1 MSMVWMVNKNLLDN
15 SFKIRQAAK
24 TLFIRKTGRHLLVAL
39 IYVDDIMFEAT
50 CDSLS
55 HEFAKEMKHILKWV
69 WLVS

>member
-1 MSMVWMVNKNLLDN
+1 
-15 SFKIRQAAK
+15 
-24 TLFIRKTGRHLLVAL
+24 L